1 MIVTSGQV
9 IIGAR
14 LSSTVTTASH
24 VDTLLLL
31 SVTVRTTAFVPTSE
45 QSKSVCDNT
54 SEAIPQASFEPLS
67 NATVVVE
74 PAPAAS
80 NCTVT
85 S

>member
-1 MIVTSGQV
+1 M
-9 IIGAR
+9 
-14 LSSTVTTASH
+14 SSTVTVASQ
-24 VDTLLLL
+24 VDTLLFT

-45 QSKSVCDNT
+45 QTKSVCDKAN
-54 SEAIPQASFEPLS
+54 EAIPQASFDALS
-67 NATVVVE
+67 TAVAVVD